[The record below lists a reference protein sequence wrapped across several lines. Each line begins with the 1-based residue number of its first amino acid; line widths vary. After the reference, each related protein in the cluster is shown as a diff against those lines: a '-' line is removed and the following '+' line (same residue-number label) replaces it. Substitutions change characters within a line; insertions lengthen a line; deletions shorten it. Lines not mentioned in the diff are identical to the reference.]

1 MGAQQRIVG
10 VGHIPGREYG
20 GVGGGQVLIDDDAVV
35 DRQARR
41 GGQLGVGRDAHA
53 DHDRVGRHDVAVG
66 QAHAGR
72 LVGRTDDFGHAGVQ
86 PQLDIVGA
94 VQRGVGFGHLRAEDA
109 PARAALPAQ

>member
-1 MGAQQRIVG
+1 MVVGGEGAHHVRRRDRSLVEGSRPVLEAQVGAQQRIVG
-10 VGHIPGREYG
+10 VGHIPGGEYG

-72 LVGRTDDFGHAGVQ
+72 LVDWHR
-86 PQLDIVGA
+86 
-94 VQRGVGFGHLRAEDA
+94 
-109 PARAALPAQ
+109 